1 MKKPVKLTDSEQ
13 QVLDL
18 LWEQEIPLTSTEIV
32 HLSKDRTWKPSYIHI
47 MITSLLKK
55 EIIHVSGFKKT
66 TKNYARTF
74 EPTMTRE
81 QWNLLQVTQQQKSA
95 SRTLSQV
102 FTALLKEE
110 TDSNLLNELS
120 NMLDARKKEL
130 DHQESSNSDKK

>member
-1 MKKPVKLTDSEQ
+1 MQKPVKITDSEK

-18 LWEQEIPLTSTEIV
+18 LWDQETPLTSTEIV
-32 HLSKDRTWKPSYIHI
+32 HLSKDRTWKSSYIHI

-55 EIIHVSGFKKT
+55 EMIHVAGFKKT

-81 QWNLLQVTQQQKSA
+81 QWTLLQVTQQQKDS

-102 FTALLKEE
+102 FTALLEEE
-110 TDSNLLNELS
+110 TNPNLLDELS
-120 NMLDARKKEL
+120 EMLDARRKEL
-130 DHQESSNSDKK
+130 DDQK